1 MFLLQNIS
9 VISRKSDYFPW
20 MWNSSLLVVEFVGG
34 IFSGDFFA
42 ALSNIG
48 LFDFPNKI
56 THILTISYYP
66 RLKMRNVKQRSKRS
80 ELKNSKRKRKRRK
93 NLRNLLKNKAKVCNI
108 ISKRLSFHQPIT
120 NNLYHNSYN

>member
-1 MFLLQNIS
+1 MFANSLNKDVEFL
-9 VISRKSDYFPW
+9 VIGV
-20 MWNSSLLVVEFVGG
+20 VVEFVGG

-42 ALSNIG
+42 TLSNIG
-48 LFDFPNKI
+48 LFDFSNKI

-108 ISKRLSFHQPIT
+108 ISKRLSFHKPIT